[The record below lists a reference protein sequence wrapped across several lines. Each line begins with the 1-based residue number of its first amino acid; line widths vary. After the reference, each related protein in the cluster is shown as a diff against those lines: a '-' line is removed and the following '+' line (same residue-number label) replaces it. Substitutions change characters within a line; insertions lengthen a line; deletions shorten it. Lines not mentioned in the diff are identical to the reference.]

1 MVSVDD
7 LISDIR
13 FRTSLLESL
22 EWDEDRLQA
31 FLLFFAEAMKKG
43 IHPQI
48 ILEDTKESYG
58 IPTYTIVVE
67 LFKEE
72 ALNLD
77 IYLNN
82 KREDN

>member
-48 ILEDTKESYG
+48 ILEDTN
-58 IPTYTIVVE
+58 VVE